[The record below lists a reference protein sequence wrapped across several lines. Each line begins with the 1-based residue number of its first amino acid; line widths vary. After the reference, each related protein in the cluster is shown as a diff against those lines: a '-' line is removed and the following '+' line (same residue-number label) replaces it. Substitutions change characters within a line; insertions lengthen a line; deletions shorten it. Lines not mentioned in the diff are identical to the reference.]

1 MFIGAMYVG
10 FKGKKI
16 GTSGLDVATHGVAN
30 ATSFYSVATKFS
42 RLLANLAPKIG
53 DFLLLENIH

>member
-1 MFIGAMYVG
+1 MLIGAMYVG

-30 ATSFYSVATKFS
+30 ATSVYSVATKFS
-42 RLLANLAPKIG
+42 RLLANLAPKVG
-53 DFLLLENIH
+53 DFLL